1 MLSLPIRRAC
11 EVTEASVGDS
21 QAPSLSADS
30 DGVRDGNGSRGSIQH
45 RGVPVPEEWL
55 KEYAVSAEAQRLER
69 LAADKEA
76 VRRVQLQGFHGP
88 AWAELSDALMRYGHT
103 VIGAWIRT
111 GRVFRRCREKKIR
124 VRKPPPEGFRREDTE
139 QLAWETVAMGLT
151 RFQNDILA
159 TSRWDPTKGA
169 SLKTF
174 FVGQCLIQFATV
186 YGDWCRRAQ
195 REAALAAAL
204 ASLPPEA
211 HSPDL
216 AEDFERKNNEAEL
229 LDRMLGRFTRE
240 RTRERTRAVVL
251 LKREGW
257 SQQEICEALG
267 ETEKAVEGLL
277 RRLREKGDPR

>member
-1 MLSLPIRRAC
+1 MGDFEALSLPTYNEIGAQDAC
-11 EVTEASVGDS
+11 
-21 QAPSLSADS
+21 
-30 DGVRDGNGSRGSIQH
+30 GSRGSIRH

-55 KEYAVSAEAQRLER
+55 KEYADSAEAQRLER

-76 VRRVQLQGFHGP
+76 VRRVHLQGFRGT

-103 VIGAWIRT
+103 VMGAWIRT
-111 GRVFRRCREKKIR
+111 GRVFRRCREKRIG
-124 VRKPPPEGFRREDTE
+124 VRKPPPEGFRREDIE

-151 RFQNDILA
+151 RFQNDVLG
-159 TSRWDPTKGA
+159 TSRWDPAKGA

-186 YGDWCRRAQ
+186 YGGWCRRAE
-195 REAALAAAL
+195 REAKLAAAL
-204 ASLPPEA
+204 ASLPSEV
-211 HSPDL
+211 HCPDP
-216 AEDFERKNNEAEL
+216 AEDFERKDAEAGFL
-229 LDRMLGRFTRE
+229 SRMLSGFTTERARE
-240 RTRERTRAVVL
+240 RTREVVL

-277 RRLREKGDPR
+277 RRLREKGPPR